1 MMCVVWVVGF
11 VGRAIVFV
19 FVGGLGV
26 EGFVMGVLKNHHRTS
41 TNKIITQVCVCMG
54 VCCVCVVWFHICIY
68 VYVRC
73 SCSSSCRATL
83 APPGRRDFQTL
94 DNHS

>member
-41 TNKIITQVCVCMG
+41 TNKIITQVCVYGCVLC
-54 VCCVCVVWFHICIY
+54 VCCLVSYMHIC
-68 VYVRC
+68 VC
-73 SCSSSCRATL
+73 TL
-83 APPGRRDFQTL
+83 
-94 DNHS
+94 